1 MLRSVARRDQM
12 TTGEVIRMVR
22 DASALGER
30 IRQLRELSGLE
41 QAELADKARCS
52 RAYISRL
59 ETGGVTNPKLYD
71 LDAVARALGTTV
83 TDLTGDTI
91 REDDAATLRR
101 VLGVKLGTH
110 AAEQIDEVVERLAEH
125 SEQDRRTLLD
135 VVKTL
140 TERFPRSNAS

>member
-1 MLRSVARRDQM
+1 MIAVRDLLSSGADLRMLRNAV
-12 TTGEVIRMVR
+12 E
-22 DASALGER
+22 LGQR
-30 IRQLRELSGLE
+30 VQQLRRAAGLE
-41 QAELADKARCS
+41 QPDLCEKAGLS

-59 ETGGVTNPKLYD
+59 ENGAVPNPKLYD
-71 LDAVARALGTTV
+71 LAAVAQALGTSV
-83 TDLTGDTI
+83 TDLMGEPPGT
-91 REDDAATLRR
+91 DDAAVFRR
-101 VLGVKLGTH
+101 LLDVKLGTH